1 MTTVTKGHTLKVSG
15 STASGI
21 VVQGGDVQVI
31 SGGEVDG
38 TTIEWSVD
46 VLAAKKIVIILTF
59 AAPGIAEKNAQDAA
73 KFITSIRKIQ

>member
-31 SGGEVDG
+31 RPTGSRLEPESLDRL
-38 TTIEWSVD
+38 IDSVAIQSID
-46 VLAAKKIVIILTF
+46 
-59 AAPGIAEKNAQDAA
+59 IAS
-73 KFITSIRKIQ
+73 T